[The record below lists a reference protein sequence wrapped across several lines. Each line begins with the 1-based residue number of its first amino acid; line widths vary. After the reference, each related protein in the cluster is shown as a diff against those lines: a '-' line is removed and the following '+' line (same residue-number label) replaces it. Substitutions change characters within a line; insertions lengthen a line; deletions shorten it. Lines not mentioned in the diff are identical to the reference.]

1 MDPYTDDLRL
11 PRVRLEPDRKA
22 TVRCRDCR
30 ATFPRSDVHLPTKG
44 TLRCPECD
52 SGAIADVE

>member
-1 MDPYTDDLRL
+1 MDPYADDLRL
-11 PRVRLEPDRKA
+11 PRVRLESEKKA

-44 TLRCPECD
+44 TLRCPNCD
-52 SGAIADVE
+52 SGAISDVE